1 MPVRLSASL
10 NAVVLLAASAAQM
23 GPAHA
28 ESIGSAA
35 SSAASAG
42 SAASGSVSDSLKG
55 SSGSSKGDAKV
66 ADGEYRVINV
76 SAAAA
81 KPGFVELRLR
91 ADTAD
96 AASEFALTV
105 PQAALG
111 TQGMQ
116 VGDVVVA
123 RNRAYGLEFARAQE
137 AGGREPFF
145 LALNDAWMQELRS
158 QPVSL

>member
-1 MPVRLSASL
+1 MPIRLPASLSAV
-10 NAVVLLAASAAQM
+10 ALLAAAALVA
-23 GPAHA
+23 PAHA

-42 SAASGSVSDSLKG
+42 SAASGSLSDSLKG

-66 ADGEYRVINV
+66 ADGEYRVIDV
-76 SAAAA
+76 AAAVG

-91 ADTAD
+91 AGDTD

-111 TQGMQ
+111 AQGMN

-123 RNRAYGLEFARAQE
+123 RNRAYGLEFARAQTD
-137 AGGREPFF
+137 GGREPFF
-145 LALNDAWMQELRS
+145 LALNDAWMRELRS
-158 QPVSL
+158 QPLSL